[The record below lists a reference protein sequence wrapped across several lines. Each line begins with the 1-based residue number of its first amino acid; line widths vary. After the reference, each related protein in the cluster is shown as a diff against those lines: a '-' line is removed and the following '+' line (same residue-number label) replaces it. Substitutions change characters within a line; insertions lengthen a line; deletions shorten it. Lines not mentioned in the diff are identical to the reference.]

1 MSSSPS
7 PTPIIIGQY
16 CADFTIDQPQ
26 SGADYYYYSAF
37 DAINSK
43 TYYIATARVT
53 TNAADAST
61 ATTVRIIQNPF
72 VLPTAGRVK
81 GITETDDVD
90 TTGTSQNF
98 QEFRF
103 KLTWNPS
110 ITPDFTSTTAVI
122 PLDRRRYIEWR
133 GGTTGA
139 EYVATKHDRFVRIA
153 TADVNT
159 SGVTFEGV
167 AATTSGT
174 NIQGNLVLN
183 SNFTFASSGN
193 PSAVT
198 ALTFSSTATSPTI
211 QVRATALKYLIL
223 KDDFDKLNTDA
234 VTARK
239 QLRYL
244 IWNNSRL
251 ELKDLYDPNVRTADI
266 QKTAYRVSS
275 QTNFNLNASTGSIT
289 SVSKVSSWGVDLYT
303 HATAVSLST
312 TDSTAEPTNGTRTRA
327 YETLFNATTRASPR
341 QTGFQVGD
349 FSKIGGS
356 GVLLNDRAGGLQD
369 WVITIPSLDYQDF
382 TDGSDNGQSVNG
394 RANIEF
400 VFTNLLVDKSIEELF
415 TDLHVTLLKVQRIAS
430 SPAINISATGND
442 NFLGLENATPSSTP
456 QTEATAP
463 AVTGVASGARS
474 IDLIVRDYYKFANPV
489 RATQFK
495 FYDLGRGT
503 EYLWQARWPV
513 GSAEIYTYVGASGTA
528 LTLYPSGAI
537 TENTR
542 GWIMEW
548 DNTVN
553 PPGIKLK
560 WADTGNYL
568 ALTGT
573 GANDSNPYRTA
584 ASLVT
589 NTAQAAVFNC
599 IQCSSIDSTGA
610 CLPVTSDAYL
620 GTQNPPGGGISGRSP
635 IVFSAGLSPIPS
647 TRYGTFVIRFANSNY
662 LQFSLTQV
670 GSPRPS
676 AFSPTSSK
684 PASDTAGSSNINRF
698 VFTTENGSILP
709 SSRTATRRPVFIR
722 SANNSN
728 LYLKYGINTA
738 LEIASS
744 NAPSDEDGFAWY
756 IVQAPASPSGSS
768 PTGASRRFY
777 LNSVRATGA
786 SPVQAPSSDRYLLT
800 TGTALGQTSAA
811 NVAFFQFEDL
821 TTQLDTDIISVL

>member
-1 MSSSPS
+1 MASP
-7 PTPIIIGQY
+7 IVIGQY

-37 DAINSK
+37 DSANSK

-81 GITETDDVD
+81 GITETDDTD

-122 PLDRRRYIEWR
+122 PLDKRRYLEWR
-133 GGTTGA
+133 GGTTGS
-139 EYVATKHDRFVRIA
+139 EYVATKHDRFVRISA
-153 TADVNT
+153 ADVNT

-174 NIQGNLVLN
+174 NIQGSLVTN
-183 SNFTFASSGN
+183 SNFIFGSSGN
-193 PSAVT
+193 PSTVT
-198 ALTFSSTATSPTI
+198 ALSFSSTDISPTI

-234 VTARK
+234 VTAKK

-244 IWNNSRL
+244 VWNSTSTRL
-251 ELKDLYDPNVRTADI
+251 ELKDLYDPNVKTTDI
-266 QKTAYRVSS
+266 QKTAYRISS

-289 SVSKVSSWGVDLYT
+289 SVSKKSSWGIDLYT
-303 HATAVSLST
+303 HATNVPLTT
-312 TDSTAEPTNGTRTRA
+312 TDSTTEPIGATRTRA
-327 YETLFNATTRASPR
+327 YATLFNATTRASPR
-341 QTGFQVGD
+341 ETGFEATD
-349 FSKIGGS
+349 FTKIGGG
-356 GVLLNDRAGGLQD
+356 GVLLDDRAGGLQD

-382 TDGSDNGQSVNG
+382 TDGSDNGQAVTGDTN
-394 RANIEF
+394 RQF
-400 VFTNLLVDKSIEELF
+400 VLTNLLVDKSIEELF

-442 NFLGLENATPSSTP
+442 NFLGLENVTPNSAP
-456 QTEATAP
+456 QTEASALG
-463 AVTGVASGARS
+463 AGGAASGARA
-474 IDLIVRDYYKFANPV
+474 IDLIVRDYYKFANPI

-513 GSAEIYTYVGASGTA
+513 GSAEIYTYVGVASGSPGA
-528 LTLYPSGAI
+528 LTLYPSSAI

-560 WADTGNYL
+560 WADNGNYL

-584 ASLVT
+584 ASLVV

-610 CLPVTSDAYL
+610 CLPITSDPYL
-620 GTQNPPGGGISGRSP
+620 GTQSPPGGGTRGRSP
-635 IVFSAGLSPIPS
+635 IVFRAGLSPIPS
-647 TRYGTFVIRFANSNY
+647 TKYGTFVIRFAFSNY

-676 AFSPTSSK
+676 AFSQTPTK
-684 PASDTAGSSNINRF
+684 PTADTAGSSNINRF
-698 VFTTENGSILP
+698 VFTTENGTILP
-709 SSRTATRRPVFIR
+709 SSRTATRKPVFIR

-744 NAPSDEDGFAWY
+744 TAPSDEEGFAWY
-756 IVQAPASPSGSS
+756 IVQAPASPVGSS

-777 LNSVRATGA
+777 LYSVRATGV
-786 SPVQAPSSDRYLLT
+786 SPTATVPNDRYLLT
-800 TGTALGQTSAA
+800 TGTGLGQTSAA
-811 NVAFFQFEDL
+811 NVAVLQFEDL
-821 TTQLDTDIISVL
+821 TTQLDSDIISVL